1 MGGAAV
7 GGMVMSGAGV
17 GDGGAA
23 TVGGGAGV
31 AGGEAVGGG
40 VASAVESKVASADTG
55 GSVAV
60 GPHAAGMTSATT
72 KMMSHARGYLL
83 TFMTS

>member
-1 MGGAAV
+1 MG
-7 GGMVMSGAGV
+7 GAGV
-17 GDGGAA
+17 GDMVAA

-31 AGGEAVGGG
+31 AGGEAVGSG
-40 VASAVESKVASADTG
+40 VAVSAESKVASADTG

-60 GPHAAGMTSATT
+60 GLHAAGMTSATN